1 VSFLLDTNVVSE
13 LVRPRPNP
21 GLVEWLA
28 ERDEDQVFLSVVTL
42 AELRYGIARLPVGR
56 RRRSLEEWLRGGLL
70 QRFDGRI
77 LPVDDDVALTWGDVT
92 AECAAAGRPIEAM
105 DALIAA
111 TVRVRALELVTRNTR
126 DFEAALIPVHNPWAG
141 AG

>member
-1 VSFLLDTNVVSE
+1 MSFLLDTNVISE
-13 LVRPRPNP
+13 LVRLRPNP

-56 RRRSLEEWLRGGLL
+56 RRRSLDEWLRGQLL
-70 QRFDGRI
+70 QRFEGRI
-77 LPVDDDVALTWGDVT
+77 LPVDDDVAVTWGDVT
-92 AECAAAGRPIEAM
+92 AECAAVGRPIEAM
-105 DALIAA
+105 DGLIAA
-111 TVRVRALELVTRNTR
+111 TARVHALELVTRNAR
-126 DFEAALIPVHNPWAG
+126 DFEAALTSIHNPWAD

>member
-13 LVRPRPNP
+13 LVRPRPDT
-21 GLVEWLA
+21 GLAEWLA
-28 ERDEDQVFLSVVTL
+28 ERDEDRVFLSVVTL

-56 RRRSLEEWLRGGLL
+56 RRRRLEEWLHGELL

-92 AECAAAGRPIEAM
+92 AECAAAGRPIDAM

-111 TVRVRALELVTRNTR
+111 TARVHSLELVTRNAK
-126 DFEAALIPVHNPWAG
+126 DFEAALTSVHNPWAD

>member
-1 VSFLLDTNVVSE
+1 MSFLLDTNVVSE
-13 LVRPRPNP
+13 LVRPRPDP

-28 ERDEDQVFLSVVTL
+28 ERDEDQLFLSVVTL
-42 AELRYGIARLPVGR
+42 AELRYGITRLSAGR
-56 RRRSLEEWLRGGLL
+56 RRRSLEKWLRDELQ

-92 AECAAAGRPIEAM
+92 AECAAVGRPIEAM

-111 TVRVRALELVTRNTR
+111 TARVRALDLVTRNTR
-126 DFEAALIPVHNPWAG
+126 DFEAALISVHNPWAD

>member
-1 VSFLLDTNVVSE
+1 MSFLLDTNVVSE
-13 LVRPRPNP
+13 LVKPRPDP

-56 RRRSLEEWLRGGLL
+56 RRRSLQEWLRGELL

-77 LPVDDDVALTWGDVT
+77 LPVDNDIALTWGDVT
-92 AECAAAGRPIEAM
+92 AECAAVGRPIEAM

-111 TVRVRALELVTRNTR
+111 TARVRALELVTRNTR
-126 DFEAALIPVHNPWAG
+126 DFEAAQISIHNPWVDAG
-141 AG
+141 